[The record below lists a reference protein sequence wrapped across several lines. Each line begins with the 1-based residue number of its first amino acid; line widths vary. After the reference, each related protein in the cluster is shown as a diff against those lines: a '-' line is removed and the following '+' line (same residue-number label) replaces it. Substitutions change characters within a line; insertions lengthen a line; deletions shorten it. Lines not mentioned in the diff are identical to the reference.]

1 MELEFESREAASRR
15 AILSEIDARLRNE
28 RLTLDTT
35 LDLVKEETALE
46 LELEMESRLS
56 EFRLAKETEVAEQ
69 LERQL
74 SKREEIMRNK
84 ALIEV
89 RKREATIRAEIEAQ
103 LGLKRAEIRDRLTSL
118 TEQMD
123 QFKEMAEVKMRE
135 AIEGQIQGEIDTD
148 QAKLVEAEQE
158 LARLGSEDVRVAKR
172 QSWLQAISGD
182 ARRPPAAW
190 HPVRI
195 RPRSEPVPTHLPR
208 RGGRAMRG
216 LLGERG
222 PDEAPRLGLAGM
234 APPQV
239 ARRSLSE
246 IEADLLP
253 RPVKAPITPSDV
265 LPAPVA
271 PRIKTPLPPVA
282 DGETEP
288 AQVLTPAANLDEP
301 ALDPVQRAP
310 IC

>member
-1 MELEFESREAASRR
+1 M
-15 AILSEIDARLRNE
+15 
-28 RLTLDTT
+28 TLDTT

-182 ARRPPAAW
+182 RMSTSRLAPSQDPTTLGARPDPLAAKRW
-190 HPVRI
+190 TCDAR
-195 RPRSEPVPTHLPR
+195 
-208 RGGRAMRG
+208 
-216 LLGERG
+216 
-222 PDEAPRLGLAGM
+222 
-234 APPQV
+234 V
-239 ARRSLSE
+239 ARG
-246 IEADLLP
+246 AW
-253 RPVKAPITPSDV
+253 A
-265 LPAPVA
+265 
-271 PRIKTPLPPVA
+271 
-282 DGETEP
+282 G
-288 AQVLTPAANLDEP
+288 
-301 ALDPVQRAP
+301 
-310 IC
+310 

>member
-1 MELEFESREAASRR
+1 M
-15 AILSEIDARLRNE
+15 
-28 RLTLDTT
+28 TLDTT

-158 LARLGSEDVRVAKR
+158 LARLGSEDARVAKR

-182 ARRPPAAW
+182 ASTSRLAPSQDPTTLGARPDPLAAKRW
-190 HPVRI
+190 TCDARV
-195 RPRSEPVPTHLPR
+195 
-208 RGGRAMRG
+208 A
-216 LLGERG
+216 RG
-222 PDEAPRLGLAGM
+222 PW
-234 APPQV
+234 
-239 ARRSLSE
+239 AR
-246 IEADLLP
+246 
-253 RPVKAPITPSDV
+253 
-265 LPAPVA
+265 
-271 PRIKTPLPPVA
+271 
-282 DGETEP
+282 
-288 AQVLTPAANLDEP
+288 
-301 ALDPVQRAP
+301 
-310 IC
+310 

>member
-103 LGLKRAEIRDRLTSL
+103 LGLKRAEIAT
-118 TEQMD
+118 
-123 QFKEMAEVKMRE
+123 A
-135 AIEGQIQGEIDTD
+135 
-148 QAKLVEAEQE
+148 
-158 LARLGSEDVRVAKR
+158 
-172 QSWLQAISGD
+172 
-182 ARRPPAAW
+182 
-190 HPVRI
+190 
-195 RPRSEPVPTHLPR
+195 
-208 RGGRAMRG
+208 
-216 LLGERG
+216 
-222 PDEAPRLGLAGM
+222 
-234 APPQV
+234 
-239 ARRSLSE
+239 
-246 IEADLLP
+246 
-253 RPVKAPITPSDV
+253 
-265 LPAPVA
+265 
-271 PRIKTPLPPVA
+271 
-282 DGETEP
+282 
-288 AQVLTPAANLDEP
+288 
-301 ALDPVQRAP
+301 
-310 IC
+310 